1 MEKLNDFKKGQW
13 LVITW
18 NYDGDKDFVKFE
30 APDDDIPTRFKYSE
44 FHRVL
49 VNGKLCMTC
58 ETDTRN
64 AGLDYEDTR
73 RTLTVATSEDLKL
86 LNTALPIEKRVSEQ
100 INKDM
105 NPVFYKG
112 PEEMDKPMGQLIHE
126 LRSELVKTRGKLHD
140 IKRSFGWEDWI
151 INYEGGLTC
160 IIAAMSHF
168 EKELD
173 RFETQKSNK

>member
-1 MEKLNDFKKGQW
+1 MEKLNNFKKGQW
-13 LVITW
+13 LVVNW
-18 NYDGDKDFVKFE
+18 SFGDKDFVKFE

-49 VNGKLCMTC
+49 VNGKLCMRC
-58 ETDTRN
+58 EN
-64 AGLDYEDTR
+64 ESSNYGLDYEDNR
-73 RTLTVATSEDLKL
+73 RTLRVATSEDLKL
-86 LNTALPIEKRVSEQ
+86 LNTVLPIEKRVSER

-105 NPVFYKG
+105 NPVFYESS
-112 PEEMDKPMGQLIHE
+112 EEMDKPMSKLISE
-126 LRSELVKTRGKLHD
+126 LRNELARTRGKLHD

-173 RFETQKSNK
+173 QFEERKLNKL